1 MRKAT
6 TKRAELQHRYLKT
19 ISSENLKLLKRRRNF
34 LSRLYKSENRYF
46 HKLDLNKL
54 TDNKLFLEN
63 S

>member
-19 ISSENLKLLKRRRNF
+19 ISNENLKLLKRRRNF

-46 HKLDLNKL
+46 HKLDLNKP

>member
-19 ISSENLKLLKRRRNF
+19 ISSENLKLFKRRRNF

-46 HKLDLNKL
+46 HKFDLNKL
-54 TDNKLFLEN
+54 TDNKLSEN